1 METIELLK
9 KMISIPSFSGNEE
22 RVADLMVATWV
33 EHGYSAERSGN
44 NVWVKSRN
52 FDPVKPTITLSGS
65 MEFPALGTPIVKAE
79 ASQAC
84 LDDITVEV
92 RGYLDSTNMWGPQYI
107 NIQSG
112 NSGGQVEVSGLTP
125 SGSVTIDK
133 VNNTEIQ
140 PVNTDNATYTW

>member
-52 FDPVKPTITLSGS
+52 FDPVKPAEWKLGERSVYCRSGRWKIIR
-65 MEFPALGTPIVKAE
+65 LGE
-79 ASQAC
+79 
-84 LDDITVEV
+84 
-92 RGYLDSTNMWGPQYI
+92 
-107 NIQSG
+107 
-112 NSGGQVEVSGLTP
+112 
-125 SGSVTIDK
+125 
-133 VNNTEIQ
+133 
-140 PVNTDNATYTW
+140 

>member
-52 FDPVKPTITLSGS
+52 FDPVKPTFFWWNFIFRTCHFCIKIL
-65 MEFPALGTPIVKAE
+65 L
-79 ASQAC
+79 
-84 LDDITVEV
+84 
-92 RGYLDSTNMWGPQYI
+92 
-107 NIQSG
+107 
-112 NSGGQVEVSGLTP
+112 
-125 SGSVTIDK
+125 
-133 VNNTEIQ
+133 
-140 PVNTDNATYTW
+140 

>member
-52 FDPVKPTITLSGS
+52 FDPVKPTIL
-65 MEFPALGTPIVKAE
+65 
-79 ASQAC
+79 
-84 LDDITVEV
+84 LDAHLDTVRPNGNWEKDPFTAV
-92 RGYLDSTNMWGPQYI
+92 VEDGKLYRFSTIGRK
-107 NIQSG
+107 
-112 NSGGQVEVSGLTP
+112 ETGL
-125 SGSVTIDK
+125 
-133 VNNTEIQ
+133 
-140 PVNTDNATYTW
+140 